1 MKFHA
6 DVFAKKENKTE
17 KKKQEESDKKN
28 DHEGGLYK
36 DKSEKIIGKSGGK
49 SSFYKQINLAKCFQK
64 TDGHHMPVKAL

>member
-1 MKFHA
+1 MKIHA

-17 KKKQEESDKKN
+17 KNKRKVTKRMIMKAVVI
-28 DHEGGLYK
+28 
-36 DKSEKIIGKSGGK
+36 KIKIGKSGGK

>member
-28 DHEGGLYK
+28 DHEGGL
-36 DKSEKIIGKSGGK
+36 
-49 SSFYKQINLAKCFQK
+49 
-64 TDGHHMPVKAL
+64 

>member
-1 MKFHA
+1 MIIHV

-17 KKKQEESDKKN
+17 KKNKK
-28 DHEGGLYK
+28 K
-36 DKSEKIIGKSGGK
+36 VTKRMIMKAVFIKIKIGKSGGK

>member
-17 KKKQEESDKKN
+17 KKKNKK
-28 DHEGGLYK
+28 K
-36 DKSEKIIGKSGGK
+36 VTKRMIMKAVFIKIKIGKSGGK
-49 SSFYKQINLAKCFQK
+49 SSFYKQINLVKCFQK

>member
-1 MKFHA
+1 MIIHA

-17 KKKQEESDKKN
+17 KKKKRKVTKRMTMKAVFIKIKN
-28 DHEGGLYK
+28 
-36 DKSEKIIGKSGGK
+36 GKSGGK